1 MRRKSRFFATGFLV
15 VLLPAVAAAQTTI
28 SGRVTSEGGIP
39 IANATVYL
47 EGMSLGTQADQTGR
61 YSFTVPAARATGQ
74 TVPLIARLIGYTSRS
89 TPVTLNPGQVA
100 QDFVLP
106 LNPLHLEEVV
116 VTGAGTTSIRARLGN
131 VINTVDSSLIRRS
144 TEPQNLVNS
153 LAGKAPNVE
162 VRSQSGEP
170 GAGSSVKIRGAAT
183 ILGTNQPLFVV
194 DGQPINN
201 DDISTDQTLT
211 LNQPGGGGEVTQ
223 NRAADV
229 NPNDIESID
238 ILKGS
243 SAAAIYGARAA
254 NGVVLITTKRGH
266 SGPTRYSMQSTT
278 TFDHV
283 IKTMPLQRKYGQGL
297 DGIPFVC
304 GGVGCAA
311 GGLQNA
317 SWGAALPAGTPTYDH
332 GAEIFD
338 TGRTVDNNLSM
349 SGGNDRTTFYL
360 SGGLTS
366 QEGTIVGPNNKY
378 NRASLRLKGTHQLN
392 TRLNVGGN
400 FSYVDSRGKY
410 VQKGSN
416 TSGLLLGALRT
427 PPEFNNQ
434 IYLDPIN
441 GLHRSYRYPRPAL
454 GSETRTRSYDNPFF
468 TLNSDGNRSE
478 LGRFI
483 GNVNLDYNPL
493 SWLAVKYTLGGDYY
507 NDWRLESLPQSASG
521 FPTGRV
527 VRLDINNLEIDH
539 NLIATAT
546 RSWTPNI
553 GTTLTLGQNLNS
565 RRQRLTSVL
574 GTTLIAPQPLALQN
588 TVSWNP
594 FENRTL
600 QHVES
605 YFAQGT
611 ADLYD
616 QLYLTLGIRNDGFST
631 FGASKRRHNFPK
643 ASLAWIFTNALG
655 NADQQGLLS
664 FGKLRLAYGETGREP
679 TVYGTVDA
687 FQEQILFGSGYGDL
701 INTSQSSQP
710 GVTTDITQGNN
721 NLRPERSRENEYGLD
736 FGFLDQRVDLSLTHY
751 NKRSTDVILRQPTST
766 AATGYFRRFANAAVV
781 TNKGEEIVLN
791 VRPFTGPRFS
801 WELGVNYGRNR
812 NNVVSLAGAEFV
824 NFNNEGFTG
833 AIGSAT
839 AGVGVGVVRGLDFIR
854 CGRGLHIDYDGD
866 GTVND
871 IDAECRLTPGSP
883 GTFAKDALFIT
894 VGGLPVAD
902 PTDRVIANPN
912 PKYSMGYSTTAK
924 LGKLT
929 VGALADV
936 RKGLTIWNGTRGILL
951 RFGTLDET
959 LVRERTGTF
968 GKDWATDKYPQ
979 VAGPGAGT
987 VAFATANDWQNW
999 FLGEGGGFGTTG
1011 AQFVEDGSFVKLRE
1025 LSLSYS
1031 FDQQWLRD
1039 RFNFSTIDVR
1049 IAGRNL
1055 KTWTKYKGL
1064 DPEANLGGAEWLT
1077 QGTDYFNSPQTRSFV
1092 LSFSLNR

>member
-1 MRRKSRFFATGFLV
+1 M
-15 VLLPAVAAAQTTI
+15 VAAAQTTI
-28 SGRVTSEGGIP
+28 SGRVTSEAGIP
-39 IANATVYL
+39 VPNASVFL
-47 EGMSLGTQADQTGR
+47 EGMSMGDQTDETGR
-61 YSFTVPAARATGQ
+61 YTFAVPAARATGQ
-74 TVPLIARLIGYTSRS
+74 TVRLTARMIGYASRS
-89 TPVTLNPGQVA
+89 SSVTLNPGQLTL
-100 QDFVLP
+100 DFALP
-106 LNPLHLEEVV
+106 LSPLQLEEVV
-116 VTGAGTTSIRARLGN
+116 VTGAGTTSTRAKLGN
-131 VINTVDSSLIRRS
+131 VINTVDSSLVRRS
-144 TEPQNLVNS
+144 SEPQNVVNA

-162 VRSQSGEP
+162 VRSQGGDP
-170 GAGSSVKIRGAAT
+170 GAGSSVKIRGSAT

-201 DDISTDQTLT
+201 DATSTDQTLT

-223 NRAADV
+223 NRAADI

-266 SGPTRYSMQSTT
+266 SGPTRYTLQSTM
-278 TFDHV
+278 TFDNV

-297 DGIPFVC
+297 DGNPFVC
-304 GGVGCAA
+304 AAVGCAA

-317 SWGAALPAGTPTYDH
+317 SWGPELPAGTPTYDH
-332 GAEIFD
+332 GKEIFD
-338 TGRTVDNNLSM
+338 TGRTLDNNLSM

-360 SGGLTS
+360 SGGLTA
-366 QEGTIVGPNNKY
+366 QDGVIVGPNNRY

-392 TRLNVGGN
+392 SRLNVGGN
-400 FSYVDSRGKY
+400 FNYVDARGKY

-434 IYLDPIN
+434 VYLDPDN

-468 TLNSDGNRSE
+468 TLNSDGNKSE

-493 SWLAVKYTLGGDYY
+493 DWLSVKYTLGGDSYS
-507 NDWRLESLPQSASG
+507 DWRLESLPQSASA

-546 RSWTPNI
+546 TSWTPRI
-553 GTTLTLGQNLNS
+553 ATTLTLGQNLNS
-565 RRQRLTSVL
+565 RRQRLVSVL
-574 GTTLIAPQPLALQN
+574 GTTLIAPEPLALQN
-588 TVSWNP
+588 TVSWTP
-594 FENRTL
+594 FETRQL

-611 ADLYD
+611 ADLYE

-655 NADQQGLLS
+655 NVDQTGPFS

-679 TVYGTVDA
+679 TVYATVDA
-687 FQEQILFGSGYGDL
+687 FQEVILFGSGYGDL

-710 GVTTDITQGNN
+710 GVTTDINQGNN
-721 NLRPERSRENEYGLD
+721 NLRPERSREAEYGLD
-736 FGFLDQRVDLSLTHY
+736 LGFLNQRVDLSLTHY

-766 AATGYFRRFANAAVV
+766 AATGYFRKYANAAVV
-781 TNKGEEIVLN
+781 TNKGEEFVLN
-791 VRPFTGPRFS
+791 VRPLLATNYM
-801 WELGVNYGRNR
+801 WEIGVNYGRNR
-812 NNVVSLAGAEFV
+812 NNVPSLAGAEFV
-824 NFNNEGFTG
+824 NFTNEGFTG

-839 AGVGVGVVRGLDFIR
+839 AGVGVGVVRGLDYIR
-854 CGRGLHIDYDGD
+854 CGRNLHIDYDND

-871 IDAECRLTPGSP
+871 IDAECRQTPGGGGS
-883 GTFAKDALFIT
+883 FVKDALFIP
-894 VGGLPVAD
+894 VGGQPIAD

-912 PKYSMGYSTTAK
+912 PKYSMGFSTTAK

-929 VGALADV
+929 FGALADV
-936 RKGLTIWNGTRGILL
+936 RKGFSVWNGTRGILL

-959 LVRERTGTF
+959 LIRERTGTF
-968 GKDWATDKYPQ
+968 GKDYATDVYPH

-1011 AQFVEDGSFVKLRE
+1011 AQFVEDASFVKLRE

-1031 FDQQWLRD
+1031 FDQRWIRD
-1039 RFNFSTIDVR
+1039 RFNFSSIDLR

-1055 KTWTKYKGL
+1055 KTWTRYKGL
-1064 DPEANLGGAEWLT
+1064 DPEANLGGAEWNT
-1077 QGTDYFNSPQTRSFV
+1077 QGTDYFNNPQTRSFV

>member
-1 MRRKSRFFATGFLV
+1 MRNRFRFFAGGFLV
-15 VLLPAVAAAQTTI
+15 ALLPALAAAQTTI
-28 SGRVTSEGGIP
+28 SGRVTSEGGVP
-39 IANATVYL
+39 VANATVFL
-47 EGMSLGTQADQTGR
+47 EGMNLGTQADETGR
-61 YSFTVPAARATGQ
+61 YSITVPPARATGQ
-74 TVPLIARLIGYTSRS
+74 TVPLIARLIGYTSKS
-89 TPVTLNPGQVA
+89 VPVTLVA
-100 QDFVLP
+100 GPVALDFVLAR
-106 LNPLHLEEVV
+106 NPLHLEEVV
-116 VTGAGTTSIRARLGN
+116 VTGAGTSSTRAKLGN

-144 TEPQNLVNS
+144 NEPQNVVNS

-194 DGQPINN
+194 DGQPIDNQA
-201 DDISTDQTLT
+201 ISTDLTFT

-266 SGPTRYSMQSTT
+266 SGPTRYSMQSTM
-278 TFDHV
+278 TFDNV
-283 IKTMPLQRKYGQGL
+283 IKTMPLQRKYGLGL
-297 DGIPFVC
+297 DGTPFVC
-304 GGVGCAA
+304 AAVGCAV

-317 SWGAALPAGTPTYDH
+317 SWGSALAAGTPTYDH
-332 GAEIFD
+332 GKEIFD
-338 TGRTVDNNLSM
+338 TGRTLDNNLSM

-360 SGGLTS
+360 SGGLTA

-400 FSYVDSRGKY
+400 FSYVDTRGKY

-427 PPEFNNQ
+427 PPEFNNLV
-434 IYLDPIN
+434 YLDPDN

-468 TLNSDGNRSE
+468 TLNNQGNKSE

-483 GNVNLDYNPL
+483 GNVNLEYNPL

-507 NDWRLESLPQSASG
+507 SDWRLESLPQSSSG
-521 FPTGRV
+521 FPTGRI

-553 GTTLTLGQNLNS
+553 GTSLTLGQNLNS
-565 RRQRLTSVL
+565 RRQRLLSVL
-574 GTTLIAPQPLALQN
+574 GTTLIAPEPLAIQN

-594 FENRTL
+594 FEARSL

-631 FGASKRRHNFPK
+631 FGASKPRHNFPK
-643 ASLAWIFTNALG
+643 ASLAWIFTNAMG
-655 NADQQGLLS
+655 NVDQSGAFS

-701 INTSQSSQP
+701 INTSQSGQA
-710 GVTTDITQGNN
+710 GVTTDITQGNSS
-721 NLRPERSRENEYGLD
+721 LRPERSRENEYGLD
-736 FGFLDQRVDLSLTHY
+736 FGFLNQRVDLSVTHY
-751 NKRSTDVILRQPTST
+751 NKRSSDVILRLPTST
-766 AATGYFRRFANAAVV
+766 AATGYFRRFANAAEV
-781 TNKGEEIVLN
+781 TNKGEELVLN
-791 VRPFTGPRFS
+791 VRPFMGPRFS

-824 NFNNEGFTG
+824 AFNNEGFTG

-839 AGVGVGVVRGLDFIR
+839 MGVGVGVVRGLDFIR

-866 GTVND
+866 GSIND
-871 IDAECRLTPGSP
+871 IDAECRLSPSSPGS
-883 GTFAKDALFIT
+883 FANGALFIAT
-894 VGGLPVAD
+894 GGLPVAD

-929 VGALADV
+929 FGALADV

-951 RFGTLDET
+951 RFGVLDET

-968 GKDWATDKYPQ
+968 GKDWATDVYPH

-987 VAFATANDWQNW
+987 VAFSTPNEWQDW

-1011 AQFVEDGSFVKLRE
+1011 AQFVEDASFVKLRE

-1031 FDQQWLRD
+1031 FDQQWIRD
-1039 RFNFSTIDVR
+1039 RFNFSSVDLR

-1055 KTWTKYKGL
+1055 KTWTRYRGL

>member
-1 MRRKSRFFATGFLV
+1 MKRKSRFFAGGLLV
-15 VLLPAVAAAQTTI
+15 ALLPAVAAAQTTI
-28 SGRVTSEGGIP
+28 SGRVTSEGGTP
-39 IANATVYL
+39 VPSATVFL
-47 EGMSLGTQADQTGR
+47 EGMSLGTQADETGR
-61 YSFTVPAARATGQ
+61 YTIVVPAARATGQ
-74 TVPLIARLIGYTSRS
+74 TARLTARLIGYTSRS
-89 TPVTLNPGQVA
+89 TPVTLAPGQIA
-100 QDFVLP
+100 FDFVLP
-106 LNPLHLEEVV
+106 LNPLRLEEVV
-116 VTGAGTTSIRARLGN
+116 VTGAGTTSTRARLGN
-131 VINTVDSSLIRRS
+131 VINTVDSSLVRRS
-144 TEPQNLVNS
+144 AEPQNVVNA

-162 VRSQSGEP
+162 VRSQGGDP

-201 DDISTDQTLT
+201 ETVSTDQTGT
-211 LNQPGGGGEVTQ
+211 LNLPGGGGEVTQ
-223 NRAADV
+223 NRAADI

-254 NGVVLITTKRGH
+254 NGVVLITTKRGRT
-266 SGPTRYSMQSTT
+266 GPTRYTLQSTT
-278 TFDHV
+278 TFDNV
-283 IKTMPLQRKYGQGL
+283 IKTMPLQQKYGQGL
-297 DGIPFVC
+297 NGVPFVC

-317 SWGAALPAGTPTYDH
+317 SWGAALPAGTQTYDH

-338 TGRTVDNNLSM
+338 TGRTSDNNLSV
-349 SGGNDRTTFYL
+349 SGGNERTTFYL
-360 SGGLTS
+360 SGGLTA
-366 QEGTIVGPNNKY
+366 QEGVIVGPNNKY

-400 FSYVDSRGKY
+400 FSYVDTRGRY

-427 PPEFNNQ
+427 PPEFNNEV
-434 IYLDPIN
+434 YLDPDN

-468 TLNSDGNRSE
+468 TLNSEGNKSE

-507 NDWRLESLPQSASG
+507 SDWRLEALPQSASG

-546 RSWTPNI
+546 TSWTPNI
-553 GTTLTLGQNLNS
+553 GTTITLGQNLNS
-565 RRQRLTSVL
+565 RRQRLVSVL
-574 GTTLIAPQPLALQN
+574 GTTLIAPEPLALQN
-588 TVSWNP
+588 TVSWIP
-594 FENRTL
+594 FETRQL

-655 NADQQGLLS
+655 NPDQTGLFS

-679 TVYGTVDA
+679 TVYGTVNA
-687 FQEQILFGSGYGDL
+687 FQETILFGSGYGDL

-710 GVTTDITQGNN
+710 GVTTDLTQGNN
-721 NLRPERSRENEYGLD
+721 SLRPERSRENEYGLD
-736 FGFLDQRVDLSLTHY
+736 LGFLDQRVDLSLTHY

-766 AATGYFRRFANAAVV
+766 AATGFYRRFANAAVV
-781 TNKGEEIVLN
+781 TNRGEELVLN
-791 VRPFTGPRFS
+791 VRPFIGPQFS
-801 WELGVNYGRNR
+801 WELSANYGRNR

-824 NFNNEGFTG
+824 SFNNEGFTG

-839 AGVGVGVVRGLDFIR
+839 AGAGVGVVRGLDFIR
-854 CGRGLHIDYDGD
+854 CGRNLHIDYDGD

-871 IDAECRLTPGSP
+871 IDAECLLSPDSP
-883 GTFAKDALFIT
+883 GTYANGALFIP
-894 VGGLPVAD
+894 VGGQPVAD

-912 PKYSMGYSTTAK
+912 PKYSMGFGTTAK
-924 LGKLT
+924 FGKAT
-929 VGALADV
+929 FGALADV
-936 RKGLTIWNGTRGILL
+936 RKGLTVWNGTRGILL

-968 GKDWATDKYPQ
+968 GKDWATDKYPN

-987 VAFATANDWQNW
+987 VAFATANDWQDW

-1011 AQFVEDGSFVKLRE
+1011 AQFVEDASFVKLRE

-1031 FDQQWLRD
+1031 FDQQWIRD
-1039 RFNFSTIDVR
+1039 RFNFSTVDVR

-1055 KTWTKYKGL
+1055 KTWTRYRGL
-1064 DPEANLGGAEWLT
+1064 DPEANLGGAEWVT
-1077 QGTDYFNSPQTRSFV
+1077 QGTDYFNNPQTRSFV

>member
-1 MRRKSRFFATGFLV
+1 MRKKPRFFAGGFLV
-15 VLLPAVAAAQTTI
+15 ALLPTLAAAQTTI
-28 SGRVTSEGGIP
+28 SGRVTSEAGVP
-39 IANATVYL
+39 VANATVFL
-47 EGMSLGTQADQTGR
+47 EGMSLGTQADETGR
-61 YSFTVPAARATGQ
+61 YSFTVPVARATGQ
-74 TVPLIARLIGYTSRS
+74 TVPLIARRIGYTSRS
-89 TPVTLNPGQVA
+89 MPVTLNTGQVS
-100 QDFVLP
+100 QDFVLG

-116 VTGAGTTSIRARLGN
+116 VTGAGTTSTRARLGN
-131 VINTVDSSLIRRS
+131 VINTVDSSLVRRS
-144 TEPQNLVNS
+144 AEPQNVVNA

-162 VRSQSGEP
+162 VRSQGGDP

-201 DDISTDQTLT
+201 EAVSTDQTGT
-211 LNQPGGGGEVTQ
+211 LNLPGGGGEVTQ
-223 NRAADV
+223 NRAADI

-266 SGPTRYSMQSTT
+266 TGPTRYTMQSTT

-283 IKTMPLQRKYGQGL
+283 IKTMPLQQKYGQGL

-304 GGVGCAA
+304 AAVGCAA

-317 SWGAALPAGTPTYDH
+317 SWGPALAAGTPTYDH
-332 GAEIFD
+332 GKEIFD
-338 TGRTVDNNLSM
+338 TGRTLDNNLSI

-360 SGGLTS
+360 SGGLTA
-366 QEGTIVGPNNKY
+366 QDGVIVGPNNKY
-378 NRASLRLKGTHQLN
+378 NRASLRLKATHQLN
-392 TRLNVGGN
+392 TRLNAGGN
-400 FSYVDSRGKY
+400 FSYVDTRGKY

-427 PPEFNNQ
+427 PPEFNNR
-434 IYLDPIN
+434 IYLDPDN

-468 TLNSDGNRSE
+468 TANSEGNKSE

-483 GNVNLDYNPL
+483 GNVNLDYNPF

-507 NDWRLESLPQSASG
+507 NDWRLEALPQSSSG

-527 VRLDINNLEIDH
+527 VRLDVNNLEIDH

-546 RSWTPNI
+546 ASWTPNI

-565 RRQRLTSVL
+565 RRQRLTSIL
-574 GTTLIAPQPLALQN
+574 GTTLIAPEPLALQN

-594 FENRTL
+594 FEARQL

-643 ASLAWIFTNALG
+643 ASLAWIFSNALG
-655 NADQQGLLS
+655 NPDQTGLFS

-679 TVYGTVDA
+679 TVYGTVNA
-687 FQEQILFGSGYGDL
+687 YQEQILFGSGYGDL
-701 INTSQSSQP
+701 INTSQSGQP

-736 FGFLDQRVDLSLTHY
+736 FGFLNQRVDLSLTHY

-766 AATGYFRRFANAAVV
+766 AATGYFRKFANAAVV
-781 TNKGEEIVLN
+781 TNRGEEVVLN
-791 VRPFTGPRFS
+791 VRPFTGPNFS
-801 WELGVNYGRNR
+801 WELGANYGRNR

-883 GTFAKDALFIT
+883 GTFANGALFIAD
-894 VGGLPVAD
+894 GGLPVAD

-924 LGKLT
+924 FGKLT
-929 VGALADV
+929 LGALADV

-968 GKDWATDKYPQ
+968 GRDWATDKYPT

-1031 FDQQWLRD
+1031 FDQQWLRE
-1039 RFNFSTIDVR
+1039 RFNFSAIDVR

-1077 QGTDYFNSPQTRSFV
+1077 QGTDYFNNPQTRSFV

>member
-1 MRRKSRFFATGFLV
+1 MSRKFGVFTGVFLA
-15 VLLPAVAAAQTTI
+15 LLPALAAAQTTI
-28 SGRVTSEGGIP
+28 SGRVISDAGVP
-39 IANATVYL
+39 VPAATVFL
-47 EGMSLGTQADQTGR
+47 EGLSIGTQTDDAGR
-61 YSFTVPAARATGQ
+61 YTFTVPAARATGQ
-74 TVPLIARLIGYTSRS
+74 TARLTARSIGYTARS
-89 TPVTLNPGQVA
+89 AQVTLNPGQVS

-106 LNPLHLEEVV
+106 MSALQLEQVV
-116 VTGAGTTSIRARLGN
+116 VTGAGTSTTRAKLGN

-144 TEPQNLVNS
+144 TEPQNVVNS

-162 VRSQSGEP
+162 VRSQGGEA

-183 ILGTNQPLFVV
+183 ILGTNQPLFVI
-194 DGQPINN
+194 DGQPIDNTAV
-201 DDISTDQTLT
+201 STDQTLT

-223 NRAADV
+223 NRAADI

-266 SGPTRYSMQSTT
+266 SGPTRYSLQSTM
-278 TFDHV
+278 TFDNV

-297 DGIPFVC
+297 DGSPFVC
-304 GGVGCAA
+304 AAVGCAA

-317 SWGAALPAGTPTYDH
+317 SWGPELPAGTPTFDH
-332 GAEIFD
+332 GKEIFD
-338 TGRTVDNNLSM
+338 TGKTFDNNLSV

-360 SGGLTS
+360 SGGMTG
-366 QEGTIVGPNNKY
+366 QDGMIVGPNNRY

-392 TRLNVGGN
+392 SRLNVGGN
-400 FSYVDSRGKY
+400 FNYVDARGKY

-427 PPEFNNQ
+427 PPEFDNRV
-434 IYLDPIN
+434 YLDPTN

-468 TLNSDGNRSE
+468 TINNDGNRSE

-483 GNVNLDYNPL
+483 GNVNLDYNPIDWL
-493 SWLAVKYTLGGDYY
+493 SVKYTLGGDYY
-507 NDWRLESLPQSASG
+507 NDWRLESLLQSSSA

-527 VRLDINNLEIDH
+527 LRFDINNLEIDH

-546 RSWTPNI
+546 KSWTPRI

-565 RRQRLTSVL
+565 RRQRQTTVL
-574 GTTLIAPQPLALQN
+574 GTTLIAPQPLAIQN
-588 TVSWNP
+588 TVSWLP
-594 FENRTL
+594 FETRQL
-600 QHVES
+600 QHIES
-605 YFAQGT
+605 YFAQAT

-616 QLYLTLGIRNDGFST
+616 QLYLTAGVRNDGYST

-655 NADQQGLLS
+655 NTDQTGPFS

-679 TVYGTVDA
+679 TVYATIDA
-687 FQEQILFGSGYGDL
+687 FQEVILFGSGYGDL

-710 GVTTDITQGNN
+710 GVTTDVNQGNN

-736 FGFLDQRVDLSLTHY
+736 LGFLNQRVDLSITHY

-766 AATGYFRRFANAAVV
+766 AATGYFRKYANAAVV
-781 TNKGEEIVLN
+781 TNKGEEVVLN
-791 VRPFTGPRFS
+791 VRPLLGTNYS
-801 WELGVNYGRNR
+801 WEVGVNYGRNR
-812 NNVVSLAGAEFV
+812 NNVLSLAGAEFV
-824 NFNNEGFTG
+824 AFNNEGFTG

-839 AGVGVGVVRGLDFIR
+839 AGAGVGVVRGLDFIR

-866 GTVND
+866 GTIND
-871 IDAECRLTPGSP
+871 IDAECRLSPLTP
-883 GTFAKDALFIT
+883 GTFVNGALFLGADGRPI
-894 VGGLPVAD
+894 AD

-912 PKYSMGYSTTAK
+912 PKYSMGFSSSLK
-924 LGKLT
+924 FGKAT

-936 RKGLTIWNGTRGILL
+936 RKGVSIWNGTRGILL

-968 GKDWATDKYPQ
+968 GKDWATDVYPH

-987 VAFATANDWQNW
+987 VAFHNATEWQDW

-1025 LSLSYS
+1025 LSLSYT
-1031 FDQQWLRD
+1031 FDQRWVRNL
-1039 RFNFSTIDVR
+1039 FNFSSIDAR

>member
-1 MRRKSRFFATGFLV
+1 MRKKPRFFAGGFLV
-15 VLLPAVAAAQTTI
+15 ALLPTLAAAQTTI
-28 SGRVTSEGGIP
+28 SGRVTSEAGVP
-39 IANATVYL
+39 VANATVFL
-47 EGMSLGTQADQTGR
+47 EGMSLGTQADETGR
-61 YSFTVPAARATGQ
+61 YSFTVPVARATGQ
-74 TVPLIARLIGYTSRS
+74 TVPLIARRIGYTSRS
-89 TPVTLNPGQVA
+89 MPVTLNTGQVS
-100 QDFVLP
+100 QDFVLG

-116 VTGAGTTSIRARLGN
+116 VTGAGTTSTRARLGN
-131 VINTVDSSLIRRS
+131 VINTVDSSLVRRS
-144 TEPQNLVNS
+144 AEPQNVVNA

-162 VRSQSGEP
+162 VRSQGGDP

-201 DDISTDQTLT
+201 EAVSTDQTGT
-211 LNQPGGGGEVTQ
+211 LNLPGGGGEVTQ
-223 NRAADV
+223 NRAADI

-266 SGPTRYSMQSTT
+266 TGPTRYTMQSTT

-283 IKTMPLQRKYGQGL
+283 IKTMPLQQKYGQGL

-304 GGVGCAA
+304 AAVGCAA

-317 SWGAALPAGTPTYDH
+317 SWGPALAAGTPTYDH
-332 GAEIFD
+332 GKEIFD
-338 TGRTVDNNLSM
+338 TGRTLDNNLSI

-360 SGGLTS
+360 SGGLTA
-366 QEGTIVGPNNKY
+366 QDGVIVGPNNKY
-378 NRASLRLKGTHQLN
+378 NRASLRLKATHQLN
-392 TRLNVGGN
+392 TRLNAGGN
-400 FSYVDSRGKY
+400 FSYVDTRGKY

-427 PPEFNNQ
+427 PPEFNNR
-434 IYLDPIN
+434 IYLDPDN

-468 TLNSDGNRSE
+468 TANSEGNKSE

-483 GNVNLDYNPL
+483 GNVNLDYNPF

-507 NDWRLESLPQSASG
+507 NDWRLEALPQSSSG

-527 VRLDINNLEIDH
+527 VRLDVNNLEIDH

-546 RSWTPNI
+546 ASWTPNI

-565 RRQRLTSVL
+565 RRQRLTSIL
-574 GTTLIAPQPLALQN
+574 GTTLIAPEPLALQN

-594 FENRTL
+594 FEARQL

-643 ASLAWIFTNALG
+643 ASLAWIFSNALG
-655 NADQQGLLS
+655 NPDQTGLFS

-679 TVYGTVDA
+679 TVYGTVNA
-687 FQEQILFGSGYGDL
+687 YQEQILFGSGYGDL
-701 INTSQSSQP
+701 INTSQSGQP

-736 FGFLDQRVDLSLTHY
+736 FGFLNQRVDLSLTHY

-766 AATGYFRRFANAAVV
+766 AATGYFRKFANAAVV
-781 TNKGEEIVLN
+781 TNRGEEVVLN
-791 VRPFTGPRFS
+791 VRPFTGPNFS
-801 WELGVNYGRNR
+801 WELGANYGRNR

-883 GTFAKDALFIT
+883 GTFANGALFIAD
-894 VGGLPVAD
+894 GGLPVAD

-924 LGKLT
+924 FGKLT
-929 VGALADV
+929 LGALADV

-968 GKDWATDKYPQ
+968 GRDWATDKYPT

-987 VAFATANDWQNW
+987 VAFSTANDWQNW

-1031 FDQQWLRD
+1031 FDQQWLRE
-1039 RFNFSTIDVR
+1039 RFNFSAIDVR

-1077 QGTDYFNSPQTRSFV
+1077 QGTDYFNNPQTRSFV

>member
-1 MRRKSRFFATGFLV
+1 MKRKSRFFAGGFLV
-15 VLLPAVAAAQTTI
+15 ALLPALAAAQTTI
-28 SGRVTSEGGIP
+28 SGRVTTDGGTP
-39 IANATVYL
+39 VPHATVFL
-47 EGMSLGTQADQTGR
+47 EGMSLGTQADETGR
-61 YSFTVPAARATGQ
+61 YTFTVPAARATGQ
-74 TVPLIARLIGYTSRS
+74 TVPLVARLIGYTSRS
-89 TPVTLNPGQVA
+89 TPVTLNAGPIA
-100 QDFVLP
+100 LDFVLP
-106 LNPLHLEEVV
+106 RNPLHLEEVV
-116 VTGAGTTSIRARLGN
+116 VTGAGTSSTRAKLGN
-131 VINTVDSSLIRRS
+131 VINTVDSSLVRRS
-144 TEPQNLVNS
+144 SEPQNVVNA

-162 VRSQSGEP
+162 VRSQGGDP

-183 ILGTNQPLFVV
+183 ILGTNQPLFVI
-194 DGQPINN
+194 DGQPIDNQA
-201 DDISTDQTLT
+201 ISTDLTLT
-211 LNQPGGGGEVTQ
+211 LNQPGGGGGVSQ
-223 NRAADV
+223 NRAADI

-254 NGVVLITTKRGH
+254 NGVVLITTKRGRT
-266 SGPTRYSMQSTT
+266 GPTRYTLQSTM
-278 TFDHV
+278 TFDKV
-283 IKTMPLQRKYGQGL
+283 IKTMPLQQKYGLGL

-304 GGVGCAA
+304 GGVGCAV

-317 SWGAALPAGTPTYDH
+317 SWGAALAAGTPTFDH
-332 GAEIFD
+332 GKEIFD

-349 SGGNDRTTFYL
+349 SGGNERTTFYL
-360 SGGLTS
+360 SGGLTA
-366 QEGTIVGPNNKY
+366 QDGMIVGPNNKY
-378 NRASLRLKGTHQLN
+378 NRASLRLKASHQLN
-392 TRLNVGGN
+392 TQLNVGGN
-400 FSYVDSRGKY
+400 FSYVDTRGKY

-427 PPEFNNQ
+427 PPEFDNR
-434 IYLDPIN
+434 IYLDPDN

-454 GSETRTRSYDNPFF
+454 GSETRTRAYDNPFF
-468 TLNSDGNRSE
+468 TLNSEGNRSE

-483 GNVNLDYNPL
+483 GNVNVDYNPL

-546 RSWTPNI
+546 TSWTQNI

-574 GTTLIAPQPLALQN
+574 GTTLIAPEPLALQN
-588 TVSWNP
+588 TVSWVP
-594 FENRTL
+594 FENRQL

-611 ADLYD
+611 ADLYE
-616 QLYLTLGIRNDGFST
+616 QLFLTVGIRNDGFST

-643 ASLAWIFTNALG
+643 ASLAWIFSNALG
-655 NADQQGLLS
+655 NTNQTGLFS

-687 FQEQILFGSGYGDL
+687 FNEVILFGSGFGDF

-710 GVTTDITQGNN
+710 GVTTDLTQGNDA
-721 NLRPERSRENEYGLD
+721 LRPERSRENEYGLD
-736 FGFLDQRVDLSLTHY
+736 FGFLNQRVDLSLTHY

-766 AATGYFRRFANAAVV
+766 AATGFFRRFANAAVV
-781 TNKGEEIVLN
+781 TNRGEEVVLN
-791 VRPFTGPRFS
+791 VRPFIGPTFS

-866 GTVND
+866 GTAND

-883 GTFAKDALFIT
+883 GTFANGALFIT
-894 VGGLPVAD
+894 DGGLPVAD

-912 PKYSMGYSTTAK
+912 PKYSMGYSTTARF
-924 LGKLT
+924 GKLT
-929 VGALADV
+929 LGALADV

-968 GKDWATDKYPQ
+968 GRDWATDVYPT

-1011 AQFVEDGSFVKLRE
+1011 AQFVEDASFVKLRE

-1031 FDQQWLRD
+1031 FDQRWLRD
-1039 RFNFSTIDVR
+1039 RLNFSAIDVR

-1077 QGTDYFNSPQTRSFV
+1077 QGTDYFNNPQTRSFV

>member
-1 MRRKSRFFATGFLV
+1 MSRKSRFFAGGFLV
-15 VLLPAVAAAQTTI
+15 ALLPALAAAQTTI
-28 SGRVTSEGGIP
+28 SGRVTTDGGTP
-39 IANATVYL
+39 VPYATVFL
-47 EGMSLGTQADQTGR
+47 EGMSLGTQADETGR
-61 YSFTVPAARATGQ
+61 YTFTVPAARATGQ
-74 TVPLIARLIGYTSRS
+74 TVPLVARLIGYTSRS
-89 TPVTLNPGQVA
+89 APVTLVAGPVA

-106 LNPLHLEEVV
+106 RNPLHLEEVV
-116 VTGAGTTSIRARLGN
+116 VTGAGTSSTRAKLGN
-131 VINTVDSSLIRRS
+131 VINTVDSSLVRRS
-144 TEPQNLVNS
+144 SEPQNVVNA

-162 VRSQSGEP
+162 VRSQGGDP

-183 ILGTNQPLFVV
+183 ILGTNQPLFVI
-194 DGQPINN
+194 DGQPIDNQA
-201 DDISTDQTLT
+201 ISTDLTLT
-211 LNQPGGGGEVTQ
+211 LNQPGGGGQVTQ
-223 NRAADV
+223 NRAADI

-254 NGVVLITTKRGH
+254 NGVVLITTKRGRT
-266 SGPTRYSMQSTT
+266 GPTRYTLQSTM
-278 TFDHV
+278 TFDEV
-283 IKTMPLQRKYGQGL
+283 IKTMPLQQRYGQGL
-297 DGIPFVC
+297 DGIPFAC

-317 SWGAALPAGTPTYDH
+317 SWGAALTAGTPTFDH
-332 GAEIFD
+332 GKEIFD

-349 SGGNDRTTFYL
+349 SGGNERTTFYL
-360 SGGLTS
+360 SGGLTA
-366 QEGTIVGPNNKY
+366 QDGMIVGPNNKY
-378 NRASLRLKGTHQLN
+378 NRASLRLKATHQLN

-400 FSYVDSRGKY
+400 FSYVDTRGKY

-427 PPEFNNQ
+427 PPEFDNR
-434 IYLDPIN
+434 IYLDPSN
-441 GLHRSYRYPRPAL
+441 GLHRSYRYPRPAA

-468 TLNSDGNRSE
+468 TLNSEGNRSE

-507 NDWRLESLPQSASG
+507 NDWRLEALPQSASG

-527 VRLDINNLEIDH
+527 VRLDVNNLEIDH

-546 RSWTPNI
+546 SSWTPNI

-574 GTTLIAPQPLALQN
+574 GTTLIAPTPLALQN
-588 TVSWNP
+588 TVSWVP
-594 FENRTL
+594 FENRQL

-605 YFAQGT
+605 YFAQAT
-611 ADLYD
+611 ADVYD
-616 QLYLTLGIRNDGFST
+616 QLFLTVGIRNDGFST

-643 ASLAWIFTNALG
+643 ASLAWIFSNALG
-655 NADQQGLLS
+655 NTDQTGLFS

-687 FQEQILFGSGYGDL
+687 FQQTLLFGSGYGDF
-701 INTSQSSQP
+701 INTSQSGQA
-710 GVTTDITQGNN
+710 GVTTDLTQGNN

-736 FGFLDQRVDLSLTHY
+736 FGFLNQRVDLSLTHY

-766 AATGYFRRFANAAVV
+766 AATGFFRRFANAAVV
-781 TNKGEEIVLN
+781 TNRGEEVVLN
-791 VRPFTGPRFS
+791 VRPFIGPTFS

-854 CGRGLHIDYDGD
+854 CGRGLQIDYDGD
-866 GTVND
+866 GTAND

-883 GTFAKDALFIT
+883 GTFANGALFIAN
-894 VGGLPVAD
+894 GGLPVAD

-912 PKYSMGYSTTAK
+912 PKYSMGYSTTARF
-924 LGKLT
+924 GKLT
-929 VGALADV
+929 LGALADV

-968 GKDWATDKYPQ
+968 GRDWATDVYPT

-1011 AQFVEDGSFVKLRE
+1011 AQFVEDASFVKLRE

-1031 FDQQWLRD
+1031 FDQKWLRD
-1039 RFNFSTIDVR
+1039 RFNFSAIDVR

-1055 KTWTKYKGL
+1055 KTWTRYKGL

-1077 QGTDYFNSPQTRSFV
+1077 QGTDYFNNPQTRSFV

>member
-1 MRRKSRFFATGFLV
+1 MSRKSRFFAGGFLV
-15 VLLPAVAAAQTTI
+15 ALLPALAAAQTTI
-28 SGRVTSEGGIP
+28 SGRVTSEAGVPIP
-39 IANATVYL
+39 SATVFL
-47 EGMSLGTQADQTGR
+47 EGMSLGTQADQSGN

-74 TVPLIARLIGYTSRS
+74 TVPLIARRIGFTSRS
-89 TPVTLNPGQVA
+89 TPVTLNPGPLA
-100 QDFVLP
+100 LDFVLA

-116 VTGAGTTSIRARLGN
+116 VTGAGTSSTRAKLGN

-144 TEPQNLVNS
+144 TEPQNVVNS

-211 LNQPGGGGEVTQ
+211 LNQPGGGGEVTL
-223 NRAADV
+223 NRAADI

-266 SGPTRYSMQSTT
+266 TGPTRYSLQSTT
-278 TFDHV
+278 TFDKV
-283 IKTMPLQRKYGQGL
+283 IKTMPLQRKYGLGL

-304 GGVGCAA
+304 GGVGCAV
-311 GGLQNA
+311 GGLQNG
-317 SWGAALPAGTPTYDH
+317 SWGGALPAGTPTFDH
-332 GAEIFD
+332 GSEIFD
-338 TGRTVDNNLSM
+338 TGRTADNNLSM

-360 SGGLTS
+360 SGGLTA

-400 FSYVDSRGKY
+400 FSYVDTRGKY

-427 PPEFNNQ
+427 PPEFDNR
-434 IYLDPIN
+434 IYLDPIT

-468 TLNSDGNRSE
+468 TAYSDGNRSE

-546 RSWTPNI
+546 ASWTPNF
-553 GTTLTLGQNLNS
+553 GTTFTLGQNLNS
-565 RRQRLTSVL
+565 RRQRQTSVL
-574 GTTLIAPQPLALQN
+574 GTTLIAPQPFALQN
-588 TVSWNP
+588 TVSWSP
-594 FENRTL
+594 FEARSL

-616 QLYLTLGIRNDGFST
+616 QLFLTLGIRNDGFST

-679 TVYGTVDA
+679 TVYGTVNA
-687 FQEQILFGSGYGDL
+687 YQEQILFGSGYGDL

-710 GVTTDITQGNN
+710 GVTTDITQGND

-736 FGFLDQRVDLSLTHY
+736 FGFLDQHVDLSLTHY

-781 TNKGEEIVLN
+781 TNKGEEVVLN
-791 VRPFTGPRFS
+791 LRPFTGPLFS
-801 WELGVNYGRNR
+801 WEVGVNYGRNR

-854 CGRGLHIDYDGD
+854 CGRNLHIDYDGD

-871 IDAECRLTPGSP
+871 IDAECRLSPASP
-883 GTFAKDALFIT
+883 GTFANGALFIAA
-894 VGGLPVAD
+894 GGLPVAD

-912 PKYSMGYSTTAK
+912 PKYSMGYSTTAR

-929 VGALADV
+929 FGALADV
-936 RKGLTIWNGTRGILL
+936 RKGVTIWNGTRGILL

-968 GKDWATDKYPQ
+968 GKDWATDVYPT

-987 VAFATANDWQNW
+987 VAFATANDWQDW

-1025 LSLSYS
+1025 LSVSYS
-1031 FDQQWLRD
+1031 FDQKWLRD

>member
-1 MRRKSRFFATGFLV
+1 MKRRSRFFVGGLLAA
-15 VLLPAVAAAQTTI
+15 LLPALAAAQTTI
-28 SGRVTSEGGIP
+28 SGRVTSEGGTP
-39 IANATVYL
+39 VPNAQVFL
-47 EGMSLGTQADQTGR
+47 EGMSLGSQTDETGQ
-61 YSFTVPAARATGQ
+61 YSFTVPAARASGQ
-74 TVPLIARLIGYTSRS
+74 TVTLSARVIGYTSRS
-89 TPVTLNPGQVA
+89 TPVTLTAGQLA
-100 QDFVLP
+100 RDFVLAI
-106 LNPLHLEEVV
+106 NPLHLEEVV
-116 VTGAGTTSIRARLGN
+116 VTGAGTTSIRGRLGN
-131 VINTVDSSLIRRS
+131 VINTVDSSLVRRS
-144 TEPQNLVNS
+144 AEPQNVVNA

-162 VRSQSGEP
+162 VRSQGGDP

-194 DGQPINN
+194 DGMPINN

-211 LNQPGGGGEVTQ
+211 LNQPGGGGAVTQ
-223 NRAADV
+223 NRAADI
-229 NPNDIESID
+229 NPNDIESVD

-266 SGPTRYSMQSTT
+266 TGPTRYSMQSTS
-278 TFDHV
+278 TFDNV
-283 IKTMPLQRKYGQGL
+283 IKTMPLQQKYGQGL
-297 DGIPFVC
+297 DGVAFVC
-304 GGVGCAA
+304 AAVGCAA

-317 SWGAALPAGTPTYDH
+317 SWGPALAPGTPTYDH
-332 GAEIFD
+332 GKEIFD
-338 TGRTVDNNLSM
+338 QGRTLDNNLSM
-349 SGGNDRTTFYL
+349 SGGNERTTFYL

-366 QEGTIVGPNNKY
+366 QDGVIVGPNNKY
-378 NRASLRLKGTHQLN
+378 NRASLRLKGTHQLSSQ
-392 TRLNVGGN
+392 LNVGGN
-400 FSYVDSRGKY
+400 FSYVDARGRY

-416 TSGLLLGALRT
+416 TSGLLLGSLRT

-434 IYLDPIN
+434 VYLDPAN

-468 TLNSDGNRSE
+468 TLNNQGNKSE

-493 SWLAVKYTLGGDYY
+493 SWLAVKYTLGGDSYS
-507 NDWRLESLPQSASG
+507 DWRLEGLPQSSSG

-546 RSWTPNI
+546 KSWTPRI

-565 RRQRLTSVL
+565 RRQRQTTVL
-574 GTTLIAPQPLALQN
+574 GTTLIAPEPMAVQN
-588 TVSWNP
+588 TVSWLP
-594 FENRTL
+594 FETRTL

-611 ADLYD
+611 ADLYE
-616 QLYLTLGIRNDGFST
+616 QLFLTLGIRNDGFST

-655 NADQQGLLS
+655 KSDQSGLLS
-664 FGKLRLAYGETGREP
+664 FGKVRLAYGETGREP
-679 TVYGTVDA
+679 TVYGTVNA
-687 FQEQILFGSGYGDL
+687 FQEQVLFGSGYGDL

-710 GVTTDITQGNN
+710 GVTTDVIQGNS

-751 NKRSTDVILRQPTST
+751 NKRSTDVILRQPTSA
-766 AATGYFRRFANAAVV
+766 AATGYLRKFANAAVV
-781 TNKGEEIVLN
+781 TNKGEELVLN
-791 VRPFTGPRFS
+791 VRPFIGPAFS
-801 WELGVNYGRNR
+801 WELSANYGRNR

-824 NFNNEGFTG
+824 AFTNEGFTG

-839 AGVGVGVVRGLDFIR
+839 AGAGVGVVRGLDFIR

-866 GTVND
+866 GSVND
-871 IDAECRLTPGSP
+871 IDAECRLSPLTP
-883 GTFAKDALFIT
+883 GTFAQNALFLT
-894 VGGLPVAD
+894 DDGRPVAD

-912 PKYSMGYSTTAK
+912 PKYSMGFGTTAK
-924 LGKLT
+924 LGKAT
-929 VGALADV
+929 FGALADV
-936 RKGLTIWNGTRGILL
+936 RKGVSVWNGTRGILL
-951 RFGTLDET
+951 RFGTLGET

-968 GKDWATDKYPQ
+968 GKDWATDVYPD

-987 VAFATANDWQNW
+987 VAFANANEWQDW
-999 FLGEGGGFGTTG
+999 FLSEGGGFGTTG
-1011 AQFVEDGSFVKLRE
+1011 AQFVEDASFVKLRE

-1031 FDQQWLRD
+1031 FDQQWIRD
-1039 RFNFSTIDVR
+1039 RLNFSTIDIR

-1077 QGTDYFNSPQTRSFV
+1077 QGTDYFNNPQTRSFV

>member
-1 MRRKSRFFATGFLV
+1 MKRKFGSFAGGLLA
-15 VLLPAVAAAQTTI
+15 VLLPALAAAQTTI
-28 SGRVTSEGGIP
+28 SGRVTSEAGTP
-39 IANATVYL
+39 VPNAQVFL
-47 EGMSLGTQADQTGR
+47 EGMSLGSQTDETGR
-61 YSFTVPAARATGQ
+61 YSFTVPAARASGQ
-74 TVPLIARLIGYTSRS
+74 TVTLSARVIGYTSRS
-89 TPVTLNPGQVA
+89 TPVTLTTGQLSR
-100 QDFVLP
+100 DFVLS

-116 VTGAGTTSIRARLGN
+116 VTGAGTTSIRGRLGN
-131 VINTVDSSLIRRS
+131 VINTVDSSLVRRS
-144 TEPQNLVNS
+144 AEPQNVVNA

-162 VRSQSGEP
+162 VRSQGGDP

-194 DGQPINN
+194 DGTPINN

-211 LNQPGGGGEVTQ
+211 LNQPGGGGAVTQ
-223 NRAADV
+223 NRAADI
-229 NPNDIESID
+229 NPNDIASID

-266 SGPTRYSMQSTT
+266 TGPTRYSMQSTS
-278 TFDHV
+278 TFDNV
-283 IKTMPLQRKYGQGL
+283 IKTMPLQQKYGQGL
-297 DGIPFVC
+297 DGVAFVC
-304 GGVGCAA
+304 AAVGCAA

-317 SWGAALPAGTPTYDH
+317 SWGPALAPGTPTYDH
-332 GAEIFD
+332 GKEIFD
-338 TGRTVDNNLSM
+338 QGRTLDNNLSM
-349 SGGNDRTTFYL
+349 SGGNERTTFYL

-366 QEGTIVGPNNKY
+366 QDGVIVGPNNKY
-378 NRASLRLKGTHQLN
+378 NRASLRLKGTHQLSSQ
-392 TRLNVGGN
+392 LNVGGN
-400 FSYVDSRGKY
+400 FSYVDARGRY

-416 TSGLLLGALRT
+416 TSGLLLGSLRT

-434 IYLDPIN
+434 VYLDPDN

-468 TLNSDGNRSE
+468 TLNNQGNKSE

-493 SWLAVKYTLGGDYY
+493 SWLAVKYTLGGDSYS
-507 NDWRLESLPQSASG
+507 DWRLEGLPQSSSG

-546 RSWTPNI
+546 KSWTPSI

-565 RRQRLTSVL
+565 RRQRQTTVL
-574 GTTLIAPQPLALQN
+574 GTTLIAPEPMAVQN
-588 TVSWNP
+588 TVSWLP
-594 FENRTL
+594 FETRTL

-616 QLYLTLGIRNDGFST
+616 QLFLTLGIRNDGFST

-655 NADQQGLLS
+655 KSDQSGLLS
-664 FGKLRLAYGETGREP
+664 FGKVRLAYGETGREP
-679 TVYGTVDA
+679 TVYGTVNA
-687 FQEQILFGSGYGDL
+687 FQEQVLFGSGYGDL

-710 GVTTDITQGNN
+710 GVTTDVIQGNS

-736 FGFLDQRVDLSLTHY
+736 FGFLDQRVDLSITHY
-751 NKRSTDVILRQPTST
+751 NKRSTDVILRQPTSA
-766 AATGYFRRFANAAVV
+766 AATGYLRKFANAAVV
-781 TNKGEEIVLN
+781 TNKGEELVLN
-791 VRPFTGPRFS
+791 VRPFIGPAFS
-801 WELGVNYGRNR
+801 WELSANYGRNR

-824 NFNNEGFTG
+824 AFTNEGFTG

-839 AGVGVGVVRGLDFIR
+839 AGAGVGVVRGLDFIR

-871 IDAECRLTPGSP
+871 IDAECRLSPLTP
-883 GTFAKDALFIT
+883 GTFAQNALFLT
-894 VGGLPVAD
+894 DDGRPVAD

-912 PKYSMGYSTTAK
+912 PKYSMGFGTTAK
-924 LGKLT
+924 LGKAT
-929 VGALADV
+929 FGALADV
-936 RKGLTIWNGTRGILL
+936 RKGVSVWNGTRGILL
-951 RFGTLDET
+951 RFGTLGET

-968 GKDWATDKYPQ
+968 GKDWATDIYPD

-987 VAFATANDWQNW
+987 VAFANANEWQDW
-999 FLGEGGGFGTTG
+999 FLSEGGGFGTTG
-1011 AQFVEDGSFVKLRE
+1011 AQFVEDASFVKLRE

-1031 FDQQWLRD
+1031 FDQQWIRD
-1039 RFNFSTIDVR
+1039 RLNFSTIDIR

-1077 QGTDYFNSPQTRSFV
+1077 QGTDYFNNPQTRSFV

>member
-1 MRRKSRFFATGFLV
+1 MSRKFGVFTGVFLA
-15 VLLPAVAAAQTTI
+15 LLPALAAAQTTI
-28 SGRVTSEGGIP
+28 SGRVISDAGVP
-39 IANATVYL
+39 VPAATVFL
-47 EGMSLGTQADQTGR
+47 EGLSIGTQTDDAGR
-61 YSFTVPAARATGQ
+61 YTFTVPAARATGQ
-74 TVPLIARLIGYTSRS
+74 TARLTARSIGYTARS
-89 TPVTLNPGQVA
+89 AQVTLNPGQVS

-106 LNPLHLEEVV
+106 MSALQLEQVV
-116 VTGAGTTSIRARLGN
+116 VTGAGTSTTRAKLGN

-144 TEPQNLVNS
+144 TEPQNVVNS

-162 VRSQSGEP
+162 VRSQGGEA

-183 ILGTNQPLFVV
+183 ILGTNQPLFVI
-194 DGQPINN
+194 DGQPIDNTAV
-201 DDISTDQTLT
+201 STDQTLT

-223 NRAADV
+223 NRAADI

-266 SGPTRYSMQSTT
+266 SGPTRYSLQSTM
-278 TFDHV
+278 TFDNV

-297 DGIPFVC
+297 DGSPFVC
-304 GGVGCAA
+304 AAVGCAA

-317 SWGAALPAGTPTYDH
+317 SWGPELPAGTPTFDH
-332 GAEIFD
+332 GKEIFD
-338 TGRTVDNNLSM
+338 TGKTFDNNLSV

-360 SGGLTS
+360 SGGMTG
-366 QEGTIVGPNNKY
+366 QDGMIVGPNNRY

-392 TRLNVGGN
+392 SRLNVGGN
-400 FSYVDSRGKY
+400 FNYVDARGKY

-427 PPEFNNQ
+427 PPEFDNRV
-434 IYLDPIN
+434 YLDPTN

-468 TLNSDGNRSE
+468 TINNDGNRSE

-483 GNVNLDYNPL
+483 GNVNLDYNPIDWL
-493 SWLAVKYTLGGDYY
+493 SVKYTLGGDYY
-507 NDWRLESLPQSASG
+507 NDWRLESLLQSSSA

-527 VRLDINNLEIDH
+527 LRFDINNLEIDH

-546 RSWTPNI
+546 KSWTPRI

-565 RRQRLTSVL
+565 RRQRQTTVL
-574 GTTLIAPQPLALQN
+574 GTTLIAPQPLAIQN
-588 TVSWNP
+588 TVSWLP
-594 FENRTL
+594 FETRQL
-600 QHVES
+600 QHIES
-605 YFAQGT
+605 YFAQAT

-616 QLYLTLGIRNDGFST
+616 QLYLTAGVRNDGYST

-655 NADQQGLLS
+655 NTDQTGPFS

-679 TVYGTVDA
+679 TVYATIDA
-687 FQEQILFGSGYGDL
+687 FQEVILFGSGYGDL

-710 GVTTDITQGNN
+710 GVTTDVNQGNN

-736 FGFLDQRVDLSLTHY
+736 LGFLNQRVDLSITHY

-766 AATGYFRRFANAAVV
+766 AATGYFRKYANAAVV
-781 TNKGEEIVLN
+781 TNKGEEVVLN
-791 VRPFTGPRFS
+791 VRPLLGTNYS
-801 WELGVNYGRNR
+801 WEVGVNYGRNR
-812 NNVVSLAGAEFV
+812 NNVLSLAGAEFV
-824 NFNNEGFTG
+824 AFNNEGFTG

-839 AGVGVGVVRGLDFIR
+839 AGAGVGVVRGLDFIR

-871 IDAECRLTPGSP
+871 IDAECRLSPLTP
-883 GTFAKDALFIT
+883 GTFVNGALFLGADGRPI
-894 VGGLPVAD
+894 AD

-912 PKYSMGYSTTAK
+912 PKYSMGFSSSLK
-924 LGKLT
+924 FGKAT

-936 RKGLTIWNGTRGILL
+936 RKGVSIWNGTRGILL
-951 RFGTLDET
+951 RFGTLGET

-968 GKDWATDKYPQ
+968 GKDWATDVYPH

-987 VAFATANDWQNW
+987 VAFHNATEWQDW

-1025 LSLSYS
+1025 LSLSYT
-1031 FDQQWLRD
+1031 FDQRWVRNL
-1039 RFNFSTIDVR
+1039 FNFSSIDAR

>member
-1 MRRKSRFFATGFLV
+1 MRKTFRLYAGGVLLA
-15 VLLPAVAAAQTTI
+15 LLPALAEAQTTI
-28 SGRVTSEGGIP
+28 SGRVTSEAGTP
-39 IANATVYL
+39 VASATVFL
-47 EGMSLGTQADQTGR
+47 EGMTLGTQADETGR
-61 YSFTVPAARATGQ
+61 YSFTVPAARAEGQ
-74 TVPLIARLIGYTSRS
+74 TVRLIARLIGYTSRS
-89 TPVTLNPGQVA
+89 APVTLNPGQVA
-100 QDFVLP
+100 LDFVLP
-106 LNPLHLEEVV
+106 LNPLRLEEVV
-116 VTGAGTTSIRARLGN
+116 VTGAGTSTMRAKLGN

-162 VRSQSGEP
+162 VRSQGGDP

-201 DDISTDQTLT
+201 DAISTDQTLT
-211 LNQPGGGGEVTQ
+211 LIGPGGGGEVTQ

-266 SGPTRYSMQSTT
+266 TGPTRYSMQSTMT
-278 TFDHV
+278 WDNV
-283 IKTMPLQRKYGQGL
+283 IKTMPLQRKYGQGI
-297 DGIPFVC
+297 DGVPFVC
-304 GGVGCAA
+304 AGVGCSA

-317 SWGAALPAGTPTYDH
+317 SWGPALSASTPTYDH
-332 GAEIFD
+332 GKEIFD
-338 TGRTVDNNLSM
+338 TGRTIDNNLSM

-360 SGGLTS
+360 SGGLTA
-366 QEGTIVGPNNKY
+366 QEGVIVGPNSKY

-400 FSYVDSRGKY
+400 FSYVDTRGKY

-427 PPEFNNQ
+427 PPEFNNKV
-434 IYLDPIN
+434 YLDPDN

-468 TLNSDGNRSE
+468 TLNSEGNKSE

-493 SWLAVKYTLGGDYY
+493 DWLAVKYTLGGDYY
-507 NDWRLESLPQSASG
+507 SDWRLESLPQSASS
-521 FPTGRV
+521 FPTGRL

-546 RSWTPNI
+546 KSWTPNI
-553 GTTLTLGQNLNS
+553 GMTLTLGQNLNS
-565 RRQRLTSVL
+565 RRQRQTSIL
-574 GTTLIAPQPLALQN
+574 GTTLIAPEPFALQN
-588 TVSWNP
+588 TVSWSP
-594 FENRTL
+594 FEIRAL

-605 YFAQGT
+605 YFAQAT
-611 ADLYD
+611 ADVYD
-616 QLYLTLGIRNDGFST
+616 QLFLTAAIRNDGYST

-643 ASLAWIFTNALG
+643 ASMAWIFTNALG
-655 NADQQGLLS
+655 NIDQTGLLS
-664 FGKLRLAYGETGREP
+664 FGKLRIAYGETGREP
-679 TVYGTVDA
+679 PVYGTVDG
-687 FQEQILFGSGYGDL
+687 FQEVILFGSGYGDL
-701 INTSQSSQP
+701 INTSQSSQA
-710 GVTTDITQGNN
+710 GATTDITKGNN
-721 NLRPERSRENEYGLD
+721 SLRPERSRENEYGLD
-736 FGFLDQRVDLSLTHY
+736 FGFLDQRADLSLTHY
-751 NKRSTDVILRQPTST
+751 NKRSSDVILRQPTST
-766 AATGYFRRFANAAVV
+766 AATGFYRQFANAAVV
-781 TNKGEEIVLN
+781 TNRGEELVLN
-791 VRPFTGPRFS
+791 VRPFNGPRFS

-824 NFNNEGFTG
+824 AFNNEGFTG

-854 CGRGLHIDYDGD
+854 CGRGLHIDYDGN
-866 GTVND
+866 GTAND
-871 IDAECRLTPGSP
+871 IDAECLLSPGSP
-883 GTFAKDALFIT
+883 GTFAKNALFIP
-894 VGGLPVAD
+894 VGGLPVSD

-924 LGKLT
+924 FGKLT
-929 VGALADV
+929 FGALADA
-936 RKGLTIWNGTRGILL
+936 RKGFSIWNGTRGALV

-959 LVRERTGTF
+959 LVRERTGTY
-968 GKDWATDKYPQ
+968 GKDWATDVYPT

-987 VAFATANDWQNW
+987 VAFSNPTEWQDW
-999 FLGEGGGFGTTG
+999 FLGLGGGFGPVSS
-1011 AQFVEDGSFVKLRE
+1011 QFVEDGSFVKLRE

-1064 DPEANLGGAEWLT
+1064 DPEANLGGAEWVT
-1077 QGTDYFNSPQTRSFV
+1077 QGTDFFNSPQTRSFV
-1092 LSFSLNR
+1092 LSFSFNR

>member
-1 MRRKSRFFATGFLV
+1 MKRKSRFFATGFLV
-15 VLLPAVAAAQTTI
+15 VSLPALAAAQTTI
-28 SGRVTSEGGIP
+28 SGRVTTDGGTP
-39 IANATVYL
+39 VPHATVFL
-47 EGMSLGTQADQTGR
+47 EGMSLGTQADETGR

-74 TVPLIARLIGYTSRS
+74 TVPLVARLIGYSSRS
-89 TPVTLNPGQVA
+89 TPVTLNAGPIA
-100 QDFVLP
+100 LDFVLP
-106 LNPLHLEEVV
+106 RNPLHLEEVV
-116 VTGAGTTSIRARLGN
+116 VTGAGTSSTRAKLGN
-131 VINTVDSSLIRRS
+131 VINTVDSSLVRRS
-144 TEPQNLVNS
+144 SEPQNVVNA

-162 VRSQSGEP
+162 VRSQGGDP

-183 ILGTNQPLFVV
+183 ILGTNQPLFVI
-194 DGQPINN
+194 DGQPIDNQA
-201 DDISTDQTLT
+201 ISTDLTLT
-211 LNQPGGGGEVTQ
+211 LNQPGGGGGVSQ
-223 NRAADV
+223 NRAADI

-254 NGVVLITTKRGH
+254 NGVVLITTKRGRT
-266 SGPTRYSMQSTT
+266 GPTRYTLQSTV
-278 TFDHV
+278 TFDNV
-283 IKTMPLQRKYGQGL
+283 IKTMPLQQKYGLGL

-304 GGVGCAA
+304 GGVGCAV

-317 SWGAALPAGTPTYDH
+317 SWGSALPAGTPTFDH
-332 GAEIFD
+332 GKEIFD

-349 SGGNDRTTFYL
+349 SGGNERTTFYL
-360 SGGLTS
+360 SGGLTA
-366 QEGTIVGPNNKY
+366 QDGMIVGPNNKY
-378 NRASLRLKGTHQLN
+378 NRASLRLKASHQLN
-392 TRLNVGGN
+392 TQLNVGGN
-400 FSYVDSRGKY
+400 FSYVDTRGKY

-427 PPEFNNQ
+427 PPEFDNR
-434 IYLDPIN
+434 IYLDPDN

-468 TLNSDGNRSE
+468 TLNSEGNRSE

-483 GNVNLDYNPL
+483 GNVNVDYNPL

-527 VRLDINNLEIDH
+527 VRLDVNNLEIDH

-546 RSWTPNI
+546 TSWTPNI

-574 GTTLIAPQPLALQN
+574 GTTLIAPEPLALQN
-588 TVSWNP
+588 TVSWIP
-594 FENRTL
+594 FENRQL

-616 QLYLTLGIRNDGFST
+616 QLFLTVGIRNDGFST

-643 ASLAWIFTNALG
+643 ASLAWIFSNALG
-655 NADQQGLLS
+655 NIDQTGLFS

-687 FQEQILFGSGYGDL
+687 FNEVILFGSGYGDL

-710 GVTTDITQGNN
+710 GVTTDLTQGNN
-721 NLRPERSRENEYGLD
+721 ALRPERSRENEYGLD
-736 FGFLDQRVDLSLTHY
+736 FGFLNQRVDLSVTHY

-781 TNKGEEIVLN
+781 TNRGEEVVLN
-791 VRPFTGPRFS
+791 VRPFTGPTFS

-824 NFNNEGFTG
+824 AFNNEGFTG

-839 AGVGVGVVRGLDFIR
+839 AGAGVGVVRGLDFIR
-854 CGRGLHIDYDGD
+854 CGRGLHIDYDDD
-866 GTVND
+866 GSVND

-883 GTFAKDALFIT
+883 GTFANGALFIAD
-894 VGGLPVAD
+894 GGLPVAD

-912 PKYSMGYSTTAK
+912 PRYSMGYSTTARF
-924 LGKLT
+924 GKLT
-929 VGALADV
+929 LGALADV

-968 GKDWATDKYPQ
+968 GKDWATDVYPT

-987 VAFATANDWQNW
+987 VAFANAIDWQNW

-1011 AQFVEDGSFVKLRE
+1011 AQFVEDASFVKLRE

-1031 FDQQWLRD
+1031 FDQRWLRD
-1039 RFNFSTIDVR
+1039 RLNFSAIDVR

-1077 QGTDYFNSPQTRSFV
+1077 QGTDYFNNPQTRSFV

>member
-1 MRRKSRFFATGFLV
+1 MKRKSRFFAGGFLFA
-15 VLLPAVAAAQTTI
+15 LLPTVAAAQTTI
-28 SGRVTSEGGIP
+28 SGRVTSEAGTP
-39 IANATVYL
+39 VANATVFL
-47 EGMSLGTQADQTGR
+47 EGMNLGTQADETGR

-74 TVPLIARLIGYTSRS
+74 TVSLTARLIGYTARS
-89 TPVTLNPGQVA
+89 TPVTLSAGPIA
-100 QDFVLP
+100 RDFVLP
-106 LNPLHLEEVV
+106 LNPLHLGDVI
-116 VTGAGTTSIRARLGN
+116 VTGAGTTSTREKLGN
-131 VINTVDSSLIRRS
+131 VINTVDSSLVRRS
-144 TEPQNLVNS
+144 TEPQNVVNA

-162 VRSQSGEP
+162 VRSQGGDP

-201 DDISTDQTLT
+201 DATSTDQTFT
-211 LNQPGGGGEVTQ
+211 LNQPGGGGEVTN
-223 NRAADV
+223 NRAADI

-266 SGPTRYSMQSTT
+266 TGPTRYTLQSTS
-278 TFDHV
+278 TFDNV

-304 GGVGCAA
+304 AAVGCAA

-317 SWGAALPAGTPTYDH
+317 SWGPALAAGTPTYDH
-332 GAEIFD
+332 GKEIFD
-338 TGRTVDNNLSM
+338 TGRTLDNNLSM

-360 SGGLTS
+360 SGGLTA
-366 QEGTIVGPNNKY
+366 QEGVIVGPNNKY

-400 FSYVDSRGKY
+400 FSYVDTRGKY

-434 IYLDPIN
+434 VYLDPDN

-468 TLNSDGNRSE
+468 TLNSEGNKSE

-507 NDWRLESLPQSASG
+507 GDWRLESLPQSASG

-546 RSWTPNI
+546 KSWTQNI

-565 RRQRLTSVL
+565 RRQRLVSVL
-574 GTTLIAPQPLALQN
+574 GTTLIAPEPLALQN
-588 TVSWNP
+588 TVSWTP
-594 FENRTL
+594 FETRTL

-643 ASLAWIFTNALG
+643 ASLAWIFSNALG
-655 NADQQGLLS
+655 NVDQTGPFS

-679 TVYGTVDA
+679 PVYATINA
-687 FQEQILFGSGYGDL
+687 FQETILFGSGYGDL

-710 GVTTDITQGNN
+710 GVTTDINQGND
-721 NLRPERSRENEYGLD
+721 NLRPERSRESEYGLD
-736 FGFLDQRVDLSLTHY
+736 FGFLNQRVDLSLTHY
-751 NKRSTDVILRQPTST
+751 NKRSTDVILRQPVST
-766 AATGYFRRFANAAVV
+766 AATGYFRKFANAAVV
-781 TNKGEEIVLN
+781 TNKGEEVVLN

-801 WELGVNYGRNR
+801 WELGANYGRNR

-824 NFNNEGFTG
+824 SFNNEGFTG

-839 AGVGVGVVRGLDFIR
+839 EGVGVGVVRGLDFIR
-854 CGRGLHIDYDGD
+854 CGRNLHIDYDGD

-871 IDAECRLTPGSP
+871 IDAECRLSPGSP
-883 GTFAKDALFIT
+883 GTFVNGALFIP
-894 VGGLPVAD
+894 VGGQPVAD

-912 PKYSMGYSTTAK
+912 PKYSMGFNTTAK
-924 LGKLT
+924 FGKLT
-929 VGALADV
+929 LGALADV
-936 RKGLTIWNGTRGILL
+936 RKGVSVWNGTRGILL

-968 GKDWATDKYPQ
+968 GKDWATDVYPH

-987 VAFATANDWQNW
+987 VAFSNANEWQDW

-1011 AQFVEDGSFVKLRE
+1011 AQFVEDASFVKLRE
-1025 LSLSYS
+1025 LSLSYT
-1031 FDQQWLRD
+1031 FDQAWLRN
-1039 RFNFSTIDVR
+1039 RFNFSAIDVR

-1055 KTWTKYKGL
+1055 KTWTRYKGL
-1064 DPEANLGGAEWLT
+1064 DPEANLGGAEWVT
-1077 QGTDYFNSPQTRSFV
+1077 QGTDYFNNPQTRSFV

>member
-1 MRRKSRFFATGFLV
+1 MRRKSRFFAGAFLV
-15 VLLPAVAAAQTTI
+15 ALLPALAAAQTTI
-28 SGRVTSEGGIP
+28 SGRVTTDGGTP
-39 IANATVYL
+39 VPHATVFL
-47 EGMSLGTQADQTGR
+47 EGMSLGTQADETGR
-61 YSFTVPAARATGQ
+61 YTFTVPAARATGQ
-74 TVPLIARLIGYTSRS
+74 TVPLVARLIGYTSRS
-89 TPVTLNPGQVA
+89 TPVTLNAGPIA
-100 QDFVLP
+100 LDFVLP
-106 LNPLHLEEVV
+106 RNPLHLEEVV
-116 VTGAGTTSIRARLGN
+116 VTGAGTSSTRAKLGN
-131 VINTVDSSLIRRS
+131 VINTVDSSLVRRS
-144 TEPQNLVNS
+144 SEPQNVVNA

-162 VRSQSGEP
+162 VRSQGGDP

-194 DGQPINN
+194 DGQPIDNQA
-201 DDISTDQTLT
+201 ISTDLTLT
-211 LNQPGGGGEVTQ
+211 LNQPGGGGQVTQ
-223 NRAADV
+223 NRSADI

-254 NGVVLITTKRGH
+254 NGVVLITTKRGRT
-266 SGPTRYSMQSTT
+266 GPTRYTLQSTM
-278 TFDHV
+278 TFDKV
-283 IKTMPLQRKYGQGL
+283 IKTMPLQQKYGQGL
-297 DGIPFVC
+297 DGVPFVC
-304 GGVGCAA
+304 AAVGCAA

-317 SWGAALPAGTPTYDH
+317 SWGAALPAGTPTFDH
-332 GAEIFD
+332 GKEIFD

-360 SGGLTS
+360 SGGLTA
-366 QEGTIVGPNNKY
+366 QDGMIVGPNNKY

-392 TRLNVGGN
+392 SQLNVGGN
-400 FSYVDSRGKY
+400 FSYVDTRGKY

-427 PPEFNNQ
+427 PPEFNNT
-434 IYLDPIN
+434 IYLDPDN
-441 GLHRSYRYPRPAL
+441 GLHRSYRYPRPAP

-468 TLNSDGNRSE
+468 TLNSEGNRSE

-507 NDWRLESLPQSASG
+507 NDWRLEALPQSASG

-527 VRLDINNLEIDH
+527 VRLDVNNLEIDH

-546 RSWTPNI
+546 TSWTQNI

-574 GTTLIAPQPLALQN
+574 GTTLIAPTPLALQN
-588 TVSWNP
+588 TVSWVP
-594 FENRTL
+594 FENRQL

-605 YFAQGT
+605 YFAQAT

-616 QLYLTLGIRNDGFST
+616 QLFLTVGIRNDGFST

-643 ASLAWIFTNALG
+643 ASLAWIFSNALG
-655 NADQQGLLS
+655 NTDQTGLFS

-687 FQEQILFGSGYGDL
+687 FNQTILFGSGYGDF
-701 INTSQSSQP
+701 INTSQSGQA
-710 GVTTDITQGNN
+710 GVTTDLTQGNN

-736 FGFLDQRVDLSLTHY
+736 FGFLNQRVDLSVTHY

-781 TNKGEEIVLN
+781 TNRGEEVVLN
-791 VRPFTGPRFS
+791 LRPFTGPTFS

-871 IDAECRLTPGSP
+871 IDAECRLTPASP
-883 GTFAKDALFIT
+883 GSFINGALFIAD
-894 VGGLPVAD
+894 GGLPVAD

-912 PKYSMGYSTTAK
+912 PKYSMGYSTTARF
-924 LGKLT
+924 GKLT
-929 VGALADV
+929 FGALADV

-968 GKDWATDKYPQ
+968 GVDWATDVYPH

-987 VAFATANDWQNW
+987 VAFQTANDWQNW

-1011 AQFVEDGSFVKLRE
+1011 AQFVEDAGFVKLRE

-1031 FDQQWLRD
+1031 LDQKWIRD
-1039 RFNFSTIDVR
+1039 RLNVSAIDVR

-1077 QGTDYFNSPQTRSFV
+1077 QGTDYFNNPQTRSFV

>member
-1 MRRKSRFFATGFLV
+1 MKRKSRFFAGGFLV
-15 VLLPAVAAAQTTI
+15 ALLPALAAAQTTI

-39 IANATVYL
+39 IANATVFL

-61 YSFTVPAARATGQ
+61 YSFTVPPARANGQ

-89 TPVTLNPGQVA
+89 VPVTLNPGQVSL
-100 QDFVLP
+100 DFVLP
-106 LNPLHLEEVV
+106 LNPLRLEEVV
-116 VTGAGTTSIRARLGN
+116 VTGAGTSSTRARLGN
-131 VINTVDSSLIRRS
+131 VINTVDSSLVRRS
-144 TEPQNLVNS
+144 SEPQNVVNA

-162 VRSQSGEP
+162 VRSQGGDP

-183 ILGTNQPLFVV
+183 ILGTNQPLFVI
-194 DGQPINN
+194 DGQPIDNQA
-201 DDISTDQTLT
+201 ISTDLTLT
-211 LNQPGGGGEVTQ
+211 LNQPGGGGGVSQ
-223 NRAADV
+223 NRAADI

-254 NGVVLITTKRGH
+254 NGVVLITTKRGRT
-266 SGPTRYSMQSTT
+266 GPTRYTLSSTM
-278 TFDHV
+278 TFDNV
-283 IKTMPLQRKYGQGL
+283 IKTMPLQRKYGLGL

-304 GGVGCAA
+304 GGVGCAV

-317 SWGAALPAGTPTYDH
+317 AWGAALPAGTPTFDH
-332 GAEIFD
+332 GKEIFD
-338 TGRTVDNNLSM
+338 TGKTIDNNLTM

-360 SGGLTS
+360 SGGLTA
-366 QEGTIVGPNNKY
+366 QDGMIVGPNNKY
-378 NRASLRLKGTHQLN
+378 NRASLRLKATHQLN

-400 FSYVDSRGKY
+400 FSYVDTRGKY

-427 PPEFNNQ
+427 PPEFDNR
-434 IYLDPIN
+434 IYLDPDN

-454 GSETRTRSYDNPFF
+454 GSETRTRAYDNPFF
-468 TLNSDGNRSE
+468 TLNSQGNRSE

-507 NDWRLESLPQSASG
+507 NDWRLEALPQSASG

-527 VRLDINNLEIDH
+527 VRLDVNNLEIDH

-546 RSWTPNI
+546 ASWTPDI
-553 GTTLTLGQNLNS
+553 GTTITLGQNLNS

-588 TVSWNP
+588 TVSWTP
-594 FENRTL
+594 FENRQL

-605 YFAQGT
+605 YFAQAT
-611 ADLYD
+611 ADLYE
-616 QLYLTLGIRNDGFST
+616 QLFLTLGIRNDGFST

-643 ASLAWIFTNALG
+643 ASLAWIFSNALG
-655 NADQQGLLS
+655 NTDQTGLFS
-664 FGKLRLAYGETGREP
+664 FGKARIAYGETGREP

-687 FQEQILFGSGYGDL
+687 FNQVILFGSGYGDL

-710 GVTTDITQGNN
+710 GVTTDLTQGNN

-736 FGFLDQRVDLSLTHY
+736 FGFLNQRVDLSVTHY

-766 AATGYFRRFANAAVV
+766 AATGYFRKFANAAVV
-781 TNKGEEIVLN
+781 TNRGEEVVLN
-791 VRPFTGPRFS
+791 VRPFSGPTFS
-801 WELGVNYGRNR
+801 WELGLNYGRNR

-854 CGRGLHIDYDGD
+854 CGRGLQIDYDGD

-871 IDAECRLTPGSP
+871 IDAECRLTPSSP
-883 GTFAKDALFIT
+883 GTFANGALFIAD
-894 VGGLPVAD
+894 GGLPVAD

-924 LGKLT
+924 FGKLT
-929 VGALADV
+929 LGALADV

-968 GKDWATDKYPQ
+968 GKDWATDVYPT

-987 VAFATANDWQNW
+987 VAFANANDWQDW

-1011 AQFVEDGSFVKLRE
+1011 AQFVEDASFVKLRE

-1055 KTWTKYKGL
+1055 KTWTRYKGL

-1077 QGTDYFNSPQTRSFV
+1077 QGTDYFNNPQTRSFV
-1092 LSFSLNR
+1092 LSFSINR